1 MSYVLTCPNCGPREV
16 TDFAFGGELNPRPKS
31 APSLRELGEYN
42 YFRRNVAGVQQEWW
56 LHRSG
61 CGEWF
66 IAERN
71 TLTNEVHWTAPPTK
85 VFGEGG
91 MAAVDTAGGRT
102 AADAAGAAAGGG
114 SGAAAGGD
122 GSGVAGSHGV

>member
-1 MSYVLTCPNCGPREV
+1 MSYVLTCPNCGSREV
-16 TDFAFGGELNPRPKS
+16 TDFGFGGELNPRPKS

-71 TLTNEVHWTAPPTK
+71 TLTNEVHWTAPPNE

-91 MAAVDTAGGRT
+91 MAAAIDTAGGRP
-102 AADAAGAAAGGG
+102 AADATGAP
-114 SGAAAGGD
+114 AGGD

>member
-16 TDFAFGGELNPRPKS
+16 TDFGYGGELNPRPKE
-31 APSLRELGEYN
+31 APSLRELSEYN

-56 LHRSG
+56 VHRSG

-66 IAERN
+66 IAERD
-71 TLTNEVHWTAPPTK
+71 TRTNDVNWTKRPNE

-91 MAAVDTAGGRT
+91 PDT
-102 AADAAGAAAGGG
+102 AGAAAGGG
-114 SGAAAGGD
+114 DGSGAAGG
-122 GSGVAGSHGV
+122 HGV